1 MNPIRSALYAKLSST
16 SAITSQLS
24 SSDAIYHGQ
33 APAQAKYP
41 YLIFHKQAGTKIHAF
56 GSTAFKRETWLVK
69 AVDRNTTSNLAEAIG
84 EACDAVLDGGS
95 LTVSGKTLADLRHV
109 GDVDY
114 LENSGDQQFRH
125 HGAAYRISVT

>member
-16 SAITSQLS
+16 TAITSQLS
-24 SSDAIYHGQ
+24 SADAIYHGQ
-33 APAQAKYP
+33 APTSAEFP
-41 YLIFHKQAGTKIHAF
+41 YLVFHKQAGIKTYAF
-56 GSTAFKRETWLVK
+56 GAPVFKREVWLVK
-69 AVDRNTTSNLAEAIG
+69 AIDRNTTSNLAEAIS

-114 LENSGDQQFRH
+114 LEDSGDQQFRH
-125 HGAAYRISVT
+125 HGATWRVVLT